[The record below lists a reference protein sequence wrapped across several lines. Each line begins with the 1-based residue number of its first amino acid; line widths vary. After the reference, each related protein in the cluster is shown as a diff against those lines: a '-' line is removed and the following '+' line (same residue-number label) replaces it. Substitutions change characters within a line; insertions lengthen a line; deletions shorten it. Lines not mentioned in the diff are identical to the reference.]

1 MMSEQQ
7 FETVLAAV
15 ADLQVAVDALG
26 LDVQHALEILAA
38 ADSPQPP
45 EWVKGDDG
53 PVGDAADETD
63 GPPEGTVPSVA
74 YPPPARARVGAAAG
88 YVVIAAFG
96 AAVAALL
103 VVFFLLGT

>member
-15 ADLQVAVDALG
+15 ADVQVAVDAVG
-26 LDVQHALEILAA
+26 LDMQRVLEIISA

-45 EWVKGDDG
+45 EWVNGG
-53 PVGDAADETD
+53 AEDAAGKTE
-63 GPPEGTVPSVA
+63 EHYPSVA

-88 YVVIAAFG
+88 YVVIAAC
-96 AAVAALL
+96 VALL
-103 VVFFLLGT
+103 VAVLVLLHLLGN